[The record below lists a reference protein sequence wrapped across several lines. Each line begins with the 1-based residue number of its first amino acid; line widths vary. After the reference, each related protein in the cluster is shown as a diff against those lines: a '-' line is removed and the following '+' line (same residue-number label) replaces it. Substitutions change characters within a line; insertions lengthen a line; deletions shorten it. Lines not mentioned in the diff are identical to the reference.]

1 MSENMGNVH
10 KALVT
15 LSIEQ
20 NLLSI
25 GRPIYDKVIERLQKK
40 YHCYLPDCYDYPEYL
55 HDVLHDL
62 FGDSGHLMAQSIIT
76 QVDEFKETKKIQN
89 FIYVM
94 SH

>member
-1 MSENMGNVH
+1 MSENMVH
-10 KALVT
+10 VHRALVT

-25 GRPIYDKVIERLQKK
+25 GRPVYDQVVERLERK
-40 YHCYLPDCYDYPEYL
+40 YHCYLPNCYDHPEYL
-55 HDVLHDL
+55 RDVLYDL
-62 FGDSGHLMAQSIIT
+62 FGDSGRLMAQSIT
-76 QVDEFKETKKIQN
+76 KQVDEFKETKKTKN